1 MVNGVLAHKG
11 KKERLKP
18 LLTNRRS
25 VQPVFVAAYPRNS
38 EDIGCSKAIINV
50 LTTNRAPQ

>member
-25 VQPVFVAAYPRNS
+25 VQPGFVAAYPRNS
-38 EDIGCSKAIINV
+38 EDMGCSKAIINV